1 MLLKVRNRY
10 LQEEGYSMASLLVIL
25 SVLSVAL
32 GFLLPVWE
40 TVVKREREAE
50 LIFRGEQYARAIGLY
65 QRKYANA
72 YPKSIDALLNE
83 RFLRKKYIDPMT
95 SDGQFELIFEGELT
109 QPNPNNE
116 SLQTGFTSR
125 NLSLGFDEESIGI
138 VGVVSRSNKESL
150 RVYKDKNHYNEWL
163 FVWQNSE
170 VERSF

>member
-1 MLLKVRNRY
+1 MLLKARNKY

-72 YPKSIDALLNE
+72 SPKSIDDLLNE
-83 RFLRKKYIDPMT
+83 RFLRKEYIDPMT

-109 QPNPNNE
+109 QSNSNNE
-116 SLQTGFTSR
+116 PLQVGFTSR
-125 NLSLGFDEESIGI
+125 DLSLGFDEESIGI
-138 VGVVSRSNKESL
+138 IGVVSRSNKESL
-150 RVYKDKNHYNEWL
+150 RVYKDKSHYNEWL

>member
-1 MLLKVRNRY
+1 
-10 LQEEGYSMASLLVIL
+10 MASLLVIL

-72 YPKSIDALLNE
+72 SPKSIDDLLNE
-83 RFLRKKYIDPMT
+83 RFLRKEYIDPMT

-109 QPNPNNE
+109 QSNSNNE
-116 SLQTGFTSR
+116 PLQVGFTSR
-125 NLSLGFDEESIGI
+125 DLSLGFNEESIGI
-138 VGVVSRSNKESL
+138 IGVVSRSNKESL
-150 RVYKDKNHYNEWL
+150 RVYKDKSHYNEWL

>member
-1 MLLKVRNRY
+1 MLLKARNKY

-40 TVVKREREAE
+40 TVIKREREAE

-72 YPKSIDALLNE
+72 YPKSIDDLLNE
-83 RFLRKKYIDPMT
+83 RFLRKEYIDPMT

-109 QPNPNNE
+109 QSNSNNE
-116 SLQTGFTSR
+116 PLQVGFTSR
-125 NLSLGFDEESIGI
+125 DLSLGFDEESIGI
-138 VGVVSRSNKESL
+138 IGVVSRSNKESL
-150 RVYKDKNHYNEWL
+150 RVYKDKSHYNEWL